1 MLNFEQKHR
10 AERRAER
17 RSRSTEQNNST
28 YERPRDHRQFKPCS
42 GSSIHISILCYVQKA
57 PKTGK
62 SATNHK
68 RLNCA
73 AASRDSH
80 VPRRLWVRPH
90 RIEITSPA
98 QYSHHETKQ
107 HNPDYRN
114 PYKTANTQPR
124 RCIELAQPRR
134 KLIGIHLGPTR
145 NHHLQATINGKCR
158 QRGNDSRHTGKANHD
173 TIYPPH
179 NDANENMS
187 QNSDNYA
194 ANPPPLD

>member
-17 RSRSTEQNNST
+17 RSRSTEETNST
-28 YERPRDHRQFKPCS
+28 YDRPRDDRQFKPCS
-42 GSSIHISILCYVQKA
+42 GSSIDISILCYVQKA

-98 QYSHHETKQ
+98 QDSHHETKQ
-107 HNPDYRN
+107 HNPNYPN
-114 PYKTANTQPR
+114 PYKTPNTHPPRSIYLPQP
-124 RCIELAQPRR
+124 L
-134 KLIGIHLGPTR
+134 R
-145 NHHLQATINGKCR
+145 NHLA
-158 QRGNDSRHTGKANHD
+158 
-173 TIYPPH
+173 
-179 NDANENMS
+179 
-187 QNSDNYA
+187 
-194 ANPPPLD
+194 